1 MSEVLFSPRK
11 LRLDEAGSRAERLRI
26 LLAGD
31 FPECP
36 PQTVG
41 GIQAV
46 TWQLAS
52 GLAERG
58 DFEIH
63 TATCERYWQHAPPA
77 RSWRREWD
85 GCTAHYRRTP
95 SAIPHVLSSWTSD
108 AEYVRRKI
116 ASTGARLVHA
126 HGQVGYTIGALRS
139 GVPHV
144 VTPHGMLAREKRARE
159 DAGALSGERLREALW
174 AATENWCLANARHI
188 VTISPYVRRQIEGR
202 TRAELHDIPNPVDLS
217 FFELE
222 RRGSPLGL
230 ESAEL
235 GAAGRRLDSAA
246 HPESLAPTLLSVGW
260 LNERKR
266 HDLIVRALGLVR
278 ERVPGARLR
287 IVGNVEAGDGARL
300 ERLRGL
306 VAELGLGEAVGFL
319 RGLSHEQL
327 LGEYRRASVY
337 VHAAEEESSPV
348 SVAQAMAA
356 ELALCA
362 VEIPGLHH
370 LLVEGHTG
378 LYARE
383 ATPEALA
390 QAILAVLENRP
401 LARKLA
407 LNAHN
412 EARARFH
419 PSVVAGATGDLYREV
434 LARAKLYPERR
445 PREWQRRHARAEGN
459 PTGM

>member
-1 MSEVLFSPRK
+1 MRRS
-11 LRLDEAGSRAERLRI
+11 RLRAHPSSDFPERRGGETPARPRV

-31 FPECP
+31 FPERP
-36 PQTVG
+36 PLTIG

-52 GLAERG
+52 GLAESG
-58 DFEIH
+58 GFEVH
-63 TATCERYWQHAPPA
+63 TATCERFWQHPPPA
-77 RSWRREWD
+77 RSWSCEWG

-95 SAIPHVLSSWTSD
+95 EWIPHVLSSWTGD

-144 VTPHGMLAREKRARE
+144 VTPHGMLLREKRAPE
-159 DAGALSGERLREALW
+159 GSGTLSGERLREALW
-174 AATENWCLANARHI
+174 SATENWCLAGARHI
-188 VTISPYVRRQIEGR
+188 VVISPHVRALIEPR
-202 TRAELHDIPNPVDLS
+202 TRAQLHDIPNPVDPA
-217 FFELE
+217 FFALE
-222 RRGSPLGL
+222 RSESP
-230 ESAEL
+230 
-235 GAAGRRLDSAA
+235 
-246 HPESLAPTLLSVGW
+246 APVLLSVGW

-266 HDLIVRALGLVR
+266 HELIVRALGLVH

-287 IVGNVEAGDGARL
+287 IVGNVEAGEAQRL
-300 ERLRGL
+300 PSLRRL
-306 VAELGLGEAVGFL
+306 VAELGLGDAVDFL
-319 RGLSHEQL
+319 HGLSHEQL
-327 LGEYRRASVY
+327 LEEHRRASVY

-348 SVAQAMAA
+348 AVAQAMAA

-370 LLVEGHTG
+370 LLVDGHTG
-378 LYARE
+378 VYARE
-383 ATPEALA
+383 ATPRELA
-390 QAILAVLENRP
+390 QAIVEVLGNRN
-401 LARKLA
+401 LARSLA
-407 LNAHN
+407 LNARR

-419 PSVVAGATGDLYREV
+419 PSVVVGATADLYREV
-434 LARAKLYPERR
+434 LAQAKRYPEP
-445 PREWQRRHARAEGN
+445 PRGWRQRRRGRVEGN